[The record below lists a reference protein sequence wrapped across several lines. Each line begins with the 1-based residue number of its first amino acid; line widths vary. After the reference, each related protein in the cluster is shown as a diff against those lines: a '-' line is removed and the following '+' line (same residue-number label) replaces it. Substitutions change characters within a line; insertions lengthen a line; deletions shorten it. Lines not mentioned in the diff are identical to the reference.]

1 VKAPIVF
8 VLTVAFSWALTRAL
22 RQIPGAKKVL

>member
-8 VLTVAFSWALTRAL
+8 VLTVSFSCGVTRAL
-22 RQIPGAKKVL
+22 RQIPGARNVL